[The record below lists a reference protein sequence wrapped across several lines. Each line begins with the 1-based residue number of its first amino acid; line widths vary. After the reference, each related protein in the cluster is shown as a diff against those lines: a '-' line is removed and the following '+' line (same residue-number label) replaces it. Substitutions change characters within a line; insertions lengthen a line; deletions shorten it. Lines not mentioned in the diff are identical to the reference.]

1 MKILVLK
8 HADCEHPGFFRQL
21 LDEDGHDW
29 VPVEL
34 DQGETPPPLDG
45 FDALW
50 VLGGP
55 MDTWQEDEHP
65 WLAGEKTLIREA
77 VEERGMPYLG
87 LCLGHQL
94 LACALGGDCGPS
106 KTPEIGVYD
115 IHLTETGAESIFFDG
130 VTFPIKSLQ
139 WHSAEI
145 TALPAGAKVL
155 ATSPDCAV
163 QAMSWGPRAL
173 TMQFH
178 IEVENDTVANW
189 ANIPE
194 YASAL
199 DKVFGDGGTEVMR
212 KACAA
217 EMDNFNLVAERIYMN
232 WLQACAQGPGMR
244 A

>member
-1 MKILVLK
+1 MKILVLQ

-21 LDEDGHDW
+21 LQEDGHDW

-34 DQGETPPPLDG
+34 DQGEKAPPLDG

-50 VLGGP
+50 VMGGP
-55 MDTWQEDEHP
+55 MDTWQEDAHP
-65 WLAGEKTLIREA
+65 WLADEKVLIREA
-77 VEERGMPYLG
+77 VAERGMPFLG

-106 KTPEIGVYD
+106 KTPEIGVLD
-115 IHLTETGAESIFFDG
+115 VILTEEGVASTFFDG
-130 VTFPIKSLQ
+130 IDSPMKSLQ
-139 WHSAEI
+139 WHSAEV
-145 TALPAGAKVL
+145 TKLPEGAVVL

-178 IEVENDTVANW
+178 MEVEGDTCANW
-189 ANIPE
+189 AQIPE
-194 YASAL
+194 YAGAL
-199 DKVFGDGGTEVMR
+199 E
-212 KACAA
+212 KALGPSGLPQITAA
-217 EMDNFNLVAERIYMN
+217 CDASMTAFNRDAERVYIN
-232 WLQACAQGPGMR
+232 WLQAAAQ